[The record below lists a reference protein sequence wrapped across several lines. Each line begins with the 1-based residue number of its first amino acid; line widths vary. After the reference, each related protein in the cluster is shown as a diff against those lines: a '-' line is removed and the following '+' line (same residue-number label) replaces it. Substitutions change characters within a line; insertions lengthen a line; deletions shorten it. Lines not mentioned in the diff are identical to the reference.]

1 LKRPSG
7 AFFVCGKKR
16 HASLR
21 EALAKPIECHD
32 IPSCSGVGGNA
43 MSAIRL
49 AVTMVSTAVALSRH
63 PAVRAGVQA
72 VVANPK
78 ARETA
83 INTTKNA
90 AYNAGVIARHL
101 LGRNKS

>member
-1 LKRPSG
+1 
-7 AFFVCGKKR
+7 
-16 HASLR
+16 
-21 EALAKPIECHD
+21 
-32 IPSCSGVGGNA
+32 

-49 AVTMVSTAVALSRH
+49 AVTVVSTAFAVSRH

-72 VVANPK
+72 VVNNPK

-83 INTTKNA
+83 ITTTRNA
-90 AYNAGVIARHL
+90 AYNAGVLARHL